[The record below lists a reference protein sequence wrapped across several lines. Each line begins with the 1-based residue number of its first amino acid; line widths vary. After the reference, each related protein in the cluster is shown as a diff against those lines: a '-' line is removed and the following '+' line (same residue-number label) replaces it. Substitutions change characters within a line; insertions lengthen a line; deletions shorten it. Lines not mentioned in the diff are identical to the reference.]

1 MESIVVAL
9 ITGGLSLLGAVI
21 SSNKSRAVME
31 VKIDDLKEQVE
42 KHNSYVERTYKL
54 EQDVAVAKNDIE
66 ALKHAEEKR

>member
-1 MESIVVAL
+1 MESIIVAL